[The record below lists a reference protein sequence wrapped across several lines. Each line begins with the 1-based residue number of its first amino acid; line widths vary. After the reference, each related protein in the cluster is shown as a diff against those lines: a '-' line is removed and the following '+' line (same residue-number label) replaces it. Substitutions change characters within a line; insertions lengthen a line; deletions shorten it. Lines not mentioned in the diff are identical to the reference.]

1 MKTTV
6 GKVFAVI
13 TMAASLIFLGFVV
26 VATGVGGPNWERE
39 AQNIPGYT
47 FTFTPGENPQWSGR
61 KHVGEGSLPSAR
73 NIEPVIAAAYDDMI
87 RTDQE
92 AMQKPDQEIPLLE
105 QQIKQYQ
112 DSIKSDSDAMNARAD
127 QVRAHLL
134 KKREEVEAVAQQVG
148 RMADEVQKKEQQI
161 QSRREDVNRLQA
173 QLQELRTDRFRIQQ
187 IQQQLQDLIQQIDG
201 SLASAG
207 RRAGQLEGYGPKVPA
222 AKPEPPGGTN

>member
-1 MKTTV
+1 MKTTI
-6 GKVFAVI
+6 GKVFAVA

-26 VATGVGGPNWERE
+26 VATGVGGPNWDRE
-39 AQNIPGYT
+39 AQNMSGYT

-61 KHVGEGSLPSAR
+61 KHVGEGTLPSAR

-92 AMQKPDQEIPLLE
+92 AMQTPDQQIPVLQ
-105 QQIKQYQ
+105 QQIEQYRKTIDI
-112 DSIKSDSDAMNARAD
+112 DSAAMNARAD
-127 QVRAHLL
+127 EVRANLL

-161 QSRREDVNRLQA
+161 QSRREDVDRLQA
-173 QLQELRTDRFRIQQ
+173 QLQELRTDRFRIRQ

-201 SLASAG
+201 SLERAES
-207 RRAGQLEGYGPKVPA
+207 RRDQLNGK
-222 AKPEPPGGTN
+222 